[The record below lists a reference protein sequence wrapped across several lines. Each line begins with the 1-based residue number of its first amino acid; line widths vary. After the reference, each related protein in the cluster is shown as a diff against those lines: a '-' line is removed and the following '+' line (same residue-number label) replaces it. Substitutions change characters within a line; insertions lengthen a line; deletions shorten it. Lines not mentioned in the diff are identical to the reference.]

1 MGLLKTP
8 LVLVLL
14 ALAVSSCSI
23 SDKASIKTGADGV
36 KEPGKIV
43 FTEEIFDFG
52 KVTEGDIVKHTFP
65 FKNEGPGPVRLV
77 KTRTS
82 CGCTTAEAA
91 LREYAPG
98 ENGRLEV
105 EVDTAGKHGIM
116 IKTVEVYLE
125 NADKEK
131 IELIL
136 TAQLVPPPHPKV
148 ENVLNINVNPK
159 CKSCHLDSGV
169 GHKAGFLYHRVCAQ
183 CHGRRGKGASARA
196 LNDKEWLGK
205 VDDEYIRKI
214 TAEGLL
220 GKGMPPYVKG
230 VSPALTAEQIDSLI
244 GYIRSWQ
251 K

>member
-1 MGLLKTP
+1 MKLLKP
-8 LVLVLL
+8 SFVLVLL

-23 SDKASIKTGADGV
+23 SDKAIRKTGAEGV
-36 KEPGKIV
+36 KETGKIV
-43 FTEEIFDFG
+43 FTEDFFDFG
-52 KVTEGDIVKHTFP
+52 EITEGDIVKHTFP
-65 FKNEGPGPVRLV
+65 FKNDGPGPVRLV

-105 EVDTAGKHGIM
+105 EVDTAGKHGMM

-125 NADKEK
+125 NADKEM
-131 IELIL
+131 IELTLI
-136 TAQLVPPPHPKV
+136 AQLVPPPHPKV
-148 ENVLNINVNPK
+148 ENVLKINVNPK

-169 GHKAGFLYHRVCAQ
+169 GHKGGFLYHRVCAQ
-183 CHGRRGKGASARA
+183 CHGRRGGGASARA
-196 LNDKEWLGK
+196 MNDKEWLEK

-220 GKGMPPYVKG
+220 EKGMPPYVKG
-230 VSPALTAEQIDSLI
+230 VSPALTGEQMDSLI
-244 GYIRSWQ
+244 GYIRSWE